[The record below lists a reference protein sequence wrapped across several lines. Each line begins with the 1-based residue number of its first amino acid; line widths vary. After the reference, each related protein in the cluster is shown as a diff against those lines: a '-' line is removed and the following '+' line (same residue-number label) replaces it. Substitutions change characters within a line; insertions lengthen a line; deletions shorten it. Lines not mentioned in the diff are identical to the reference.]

1 MADSTKRKQV
11 NANDK
16 AHPAKRSKG
25 GRGAG
30 SWQTT
35 HQKAKVLNL
44 QDRDALLDVGDQG
57 IWVTFARGMDG
68 KAISEFGL
76 LCDEYGKTLYGL
88 VPPGEDVDSEEETG
102 DIEASIEKELDG
114 MRPAKAKGPKRSF
127 KAIRAGIE
135 CVFFMKTRPPVDP
148 VELCR
153 RICQDASA
161 CGDPKERKTKYIN
174 RLTPVSILDKASEN
188 GVIRAARKALA
199 PYFDLVPDDATHGEK
214 AEVKE
219 DGQSKAAQAQAT
231 SPTDTNIQQYAIRPS
246 IRSNSSVDRDS
257 LIKQIASVI
266 SARHKVNLGSPDR
279 VILVDIFQSY
289 CCMSVIEGNDWDGL
303 KKLNVNELYKSS
315 ATLEKK
321 AGQHAGSA

>member
-30 SWQTT
+30 SWQTP

-68 KAISEFGL
+68 KAISEFSL

-114 MRPAKAKGPKRSF
+114 MRPAKAKGPRRSF

-135 CVFFMKTRPPVDP
+135 CVFFMKTRSPVDP

-199 PYFDLVPDDATHGEK
+199 PYFDLVPDDATLGEK

-219 DGQSKAAQAQAT
+219 GEIKTEEKTAHT
-231 SPTDTNIQQYAIRPS
+231 YAIRPS
-246 IRSNSSVDRDS
+246 IRSNSSVDRDG

>member
-30 SWQTT
+30 SWQTP

-68 KAISEFGL
+68 KAISEFSL

-88 VPPGEDVDSEEETG
+88 IPPGEDVDSEDETG
-102 DIEASIEKELDG
+102 DIEASIEKELDD

-174 RLTPVSILDKASEN
+174 RLTPVSILDKASDN

-199 PYFDLVPDDATHGEK
+199 PYFDLVQDDATHGEK

-219 DGQSKAAQAQAT
+219 CETKTEEKTAHT
-231 SPTDTNIQQYAIRPS
+231 YAIRPS

-257 LIKQIASVI
+257 LIKQIASII

-303 KKLNVNELYKSS
+303 KKLNVNELYKSP